1 MIPIVINT
9 ASKVSD
15 GIILQWKVKLPFI
28 FFFFY
33 RKRFLKM

>member
-1 MIPIVINT
+1 MIPTVIK
-9 ASKVSD
+9 SKVSD
-15 GIILQWKVKLPFI
+15 GIILQWKVKLSLI

>member
-1 MIPIVINT
+1 MIPTVIK
-9 ASKVSD
+9 SKVSD
-15 GIILQWKVKLPFI
+15 GIILQWKVKLPLIF

>member
-15 GIILQWKVKLPFI
+15 GIILQWKVKLPLFFFI
-28 FFFFY
+28 FFFTG
-33 RKRFLKM
+33 KDS